1 VTLTRRHCLLAAAAT
16 ALPLP
21 WLPASAIAATAATR
35 LRWVAHGCAP
45 AAAFARGIA
54 ATAGPVRVL
63 TLPGL
68 DGNAA
73 WRLDAWVERLHAARG
88 EVLLGL
94 LPLAQAWRFEAAVL
108 ELAGAWLS
116 RDEHVLATSEASW
129 PARLGANLALR
140 ALQLREPDA
149 AQRSADLPI
158 AHPLRSRFLSFAVR
172 F

>member
-1 VTLTRRHCLLAAAAT
+1 LLAGAAT

-21 WLPASAIAATAATR
+21 WLPASTIAATVTTR
-35 LRWVAHGCAP
+35 WRWVAHGCAP

-54 ATAGPVRVL
+54 ATAGPVRAL

-68 DGNAA
+68 DGHAA
-73 WRLDAWVERLHAARG
+73 WRLDTCVHRLHAARG

-108 ELAGAWLS
+108 DLAGAWLS
-116 RDEHVLATSEASW
+116 RNDHVLATNEASW

-149 AQRSADLPI
+149 SEPSADLPM
-158 AHPLRSRFLSFAVR
+158 AHPLQSRFVSFAVR
-172 F
+172 I

>member
-1 VTLTRRHCLLAAAAT
+1 LLAGAAT
-16 ALPLP
+16 VLPLS
-21 WLPASAIAATAATR
+21 WLPTSAIAATAAPR

-54 ATAGPVRVL
+54 ATAGPHRAL
-63 TLPGL
+63 SLPGL
-68 DGNAA
+68 DGDPA
-73 WRLDAWVERLHAARG
+73 WRLDTWVDRLHATRG

-116 RDEHVLATSEASW
+116 RDDHLLASSEVSG
-129 PARLGANLALR
+129 PAGLGAKLALR

-149 AQRSADLPI
+149 AEPSADLSI
-158 AHPLRSRFLSFAVR
+158 AHPLQSRFLSFAVR

>member
-1 VTLTRRHCLLAAAAT
+1 M
-16 ALPLP
+16 
-21 WLPASAIAATAATR
+21 AATR

-68 DGNAA
+68 EGDAA
-73 WRLDAWVERLHAARG
+73 WRLDTWVDRLHATRG

-94 LPLAQAWRFEAAVL
+94 LPLARAWRFEAAVL

-116 RDEHVLATSEASW
+116 REEHVLATSEESM

-140 ALQLREPDA
+140 VLQLREPDA
-149 AQRSADLPI
+149 AEPSADLSM
-158 AHPLRSRFLSFAVR
+158 AHPLQSRFLSFAVR